1 MNIVILPSW
10 FRLKS
15 NRTNGSFFMEQAVA
29 VAKQG
34 HHVTLIDAQIIPTR
48 TYLRSERDMGI
59 KHYTENGVELYEYKT
74 GGFFTG
80 HSAAL
85 TVRLYQR
92 KAEKILKKILK
103 DRQVDVLHAHSFFPA
118 GIAAVELGK
127 KYHIPVVLTEHCT
140 GLILGWLGKD
150 TYPYVKPTFDA
161 ADATVCVTEYF
172 SDYIYEQYKLE
183 KKPIMI
189 GNVLN
194 PMFQYTEAPDN
205 EVFTFTAVSFLLPK
219 KRVCHILSAV
229 EELKREGIK
238 LKVNLVGDGP
248 LRPELE
254 QQARDLKVTD
264 CVEFHGNQSRERVY
278 ELLQQSD
285 ALLHASVTETFGVVY
300 IEAMAAGR
308 PVVSA
313 ENGGS
318 LELIDESNGFLA
330 APDDP
335 HALAAAMK
343 QMIGE
348 KDRFDHKAISDAA
361 IGAFSEESIGKAYAS
376 LYESVRRT

>member
-48 TYLRSERDMGI
+48 RYFKTERDIGI
-59 KHYTENGVELYEYKT
+59 KHYTEDGVELYEYKT
-74 GGFFTG
+74 CGFMSG

-92 KAEKILKKILK
+92 KVEKILKQVLKTQKI
-103 DRQVDVLHAHSFFPA
+103 DVLHAHSFYPA
-118 GIAAVELGK
+118 GIAAVALGK
-127 KYHIPVVLTEHCT
+127 KYQIPVVLTEHCT

-161 ADATVCVTEYF
+161 ADATVCVTDYF
-172 SDYIYEQYKLE
+172 SDYIFDRYALE
-183 KKPIMI
+183 KRPMMI

-194 PMFQYTEAPDN
+194 PMFQYTDAPKN
-205 EVFTFTAVSFLLPK
+205 EVFTFITVAYQLPK
-219 KRVCHILSAV
+219 KRINHIISAV
-229 EELKREGIK
+229 EELKREGIPV
-238 LKVNLVGDGP
+238 KVHIVGDGP
-248 LRPELE
+248 LHADLQR
-254 QQARDLKVTD
+254 QAEERNVRDCLI
-264 CVEFHGNQSRERVY
+264 FHGNQSRERVY
-278 ELLQQSD
+278 ELLQQSN
-285 ALLHASVTETFGVVY
+285 ALVHAAIAETFGVVY
-300 IEAMAAGR
+300 IEAMATGR

-318 LELIDESNGFLA
+318 LELINEKNGVLA

-335 HALAAAMK
+335 HALAEAMK
-343 QMIGE
+343 KMIAE
-348 KDRFDHKAISDAA
+348 YDHFDFKAISEAT
-361 IGAFSEESIGKAYAS
+361 ISRFSEESIGKVYAD
-376 LYESVRRT
+376 LYKKVLKN